1 MKRNRIFTIIQI
13 GNREDIPS
21 RAYDIF
27 LMIAVILN
35 FAIAIFDTFPKA
47 VQFHEMIVAVEII
60 TVVIF
65 LLDYVLRIVTADYLY
80 PKKSAGE
87 ARLLFMVSWSGI
99 IDFLSCIPY
108 FLFHGASILRIFR
121 VIRILRVFRI
131 RFYSD
136 PLKTIGDVLHKK
148 RDQLISS
155 CFIVFVMICAAS
167 IMMYNLEHRA
177 QPEAFANA
185 FSGLWWAVSTL
196 LTVGYGDI
204 VPITVAGK
212 ICGSILTFLG
222 VGLVAIPTGI
232 LSAGFIEQMNEG
244 NGNAELIKENI
255 NECCSENNNL
265 DEYKYNYCPH
275 CGEKLPK

>member
-1 MKRNRIFTIIQI
+1 MKRKRIFTIIQV
-13 GNREDIPS
+13 GNRDDIPS

-27 LMIAVILN
+27 LMIAVLLN
-35 FAIAIFDTFPKA
+35 FAIAVFDTFPKA
-47 VQFHEMIVAVEII
+47 ANYHGLIVAVEVV

-65 LLDYVLRIVTADYLY
+65 LVDYVLRIITADYLY
-80 PKKSAGE
+80 PEKSAGQ
-87 ARLLFMVSWSGI
+87 ARFRFLVSWSGI

-108 FLFHGASILRIFR
+108 FMFHGASVLRIFR
-121 VIRILRVFRI
+121 VIRILRVFRL

-136 PLKTIGDVLHKK
+136 PLKTISDVLRKK

-167 IMMYNLEHRA
+167 IMMYNLEHKA
-177 QPEAFANA
+177 QPDAFANA
-185 FSGLWWAVSTL
+185 FSGLWWAVNTL

-204 VPITVAGK
+204 VPITIAGK

-232 LSAGFIEQMNEG
+232 LSAGFIEQMNE
-244 NGNAELIKENI
+244 EKS
-255 NECCSENNNL
+255 NEKPTE
-265 DEYKYNYCPH
+265 DGYKYNYCPH
-275 CGEKLPK
+275 CGKELPK